1 MSPFLPALRERT
13 GYWLVT
19 LQFGLL
25 LWLAVLASP
34 RMLRGELS
42 WISLSLLGLSA
53 ALGGWTLLH
62 NRLGNFNIRP
72 APRAGGVLVTAG
84 PYRLIRH
91 PMYTSVLLVAAVFAS
106 ESNPLTAWL
115 VWGALVLVLYVKS
128 SLEERWLSEQHP
140 LYKAYCLS
148 CKRFVPWV
156 F

>member
-1 MSPFLPALRERT
+1 MSPFSPSLRQRT
-13 GYWLVT
+13 GYLLVI

-25 LWLAVLASP
+25 LWLAVLAAP
-34 RMLRGELS
+34 RMLRGDLPWS
-42 WISLSLLGLSA
+42 SLLLLGLSA

-72 APRAGGVLVTAG
+72 APKASGVLVTAG

-91 PMYTSVLLVAAVFAS
+91 PMYTSVLLVAAALAAVS
-106 ESNPLTAWL
+106 GSLTAWL
-115 VWGALVLVLYVKS
+115 AWSALVLVLYAKS
-128 SLEERWLSEQHP
+128 SLEERWLGEHHP
-140 LYKAYCLS
+140 QYKAYCMT